1 MGCTTGLEYVKIFV
15 IGNINQCYNAA
26 EAARTNNFFNLK
38 LKSER
43 GKSMKKYTK
52 LMGILLALVML
63 VALMPM
69 TALADEPSSTPTP
82 DGSGTIV
89 GPIPYPPNPNPP
101 TDKTKV
107 EVEKIA
113 HGLDETKEYTFN
125 FKYYQ
130 IENENG
136 TKPIEGGV
144 NGNFS
149 IIVEWNNNYNEH
161 SGSFTINDL
170 PQNIWLAIE
179 EIDPVI
185 PEGYRL
191 FAPDMVTV
199 YTESSDNK
207 RDIYNIY
214 EERNDCD
221 VVISKAVE
229 GNNASV
235 NDEFEFEV
243 TFYPNPPQ
251 PPIAYSANAAAP
263 VRAPFG
269 YAQPKIYKTLANGDT
284 QNFTDEEIAR
294 NFPIDNNRKV
304 TGHFTLKHGESL
316 TILNAAAKNKPITV
330 KELDSKGYLTTV
342 NGIMGT
348 QWKEEEPVADTIRV
362 NFINT
367 KESLPLS
374 ESLSVE
380 KRWSDGN
387 DKHMRESV
395 TVQLYRNGE
404 PYSLTM
410 FGRVIDDGRVELS
423 AANRWQHTWSGL
435 DTGYNWT
442 VAELNVPKGY
452 VSTVNYYGGSA
463 IITNTAV
470 SAGLPQT
477 GDAQMPY
484 IGAGL
489 VLAAM
494 AIVVI
499 IAGKKRN

>member
-1 MGCTTGLEYVKIFV
+1 
-15 IGNINQCYNAA
+15 
-26 EAARTNNFFNLK
+26 
-38 LKSER
+38 
-43 GKSMKKYTK
+43 MKKYTK

-63 VALMPM
+63 IALVPM
-69 TALADEPSSTPTP
+69 TAMADDPT
-82 DGSGTIV
+82 
-89 GPIPYPPNPNPP
+89 YPLNTDAP
-101 TDKTKV
+101 TDKVSVVVIKRA
-107 EVEKIA
+107 E
-113 HGLDETKEYTFN
+113 GLDETKEYTFN

-130 IENENG
+130 IENPLKDNAG
-136 TKPIEGGV
+136 FKPIENGV
-144 NGNFS
+144 KDEFS
-149 IIVEWNNNYNEH
+149 ITVAWNGQDGYH
-161 SGSFTINDL
+161 LGSYTIENLD
-170 PQNIWLAIE
+170 PKIWIAIE
-179 EIDPVI
+179 EINPVI

-191 FAPDMVTV
+191 V
-199 YTESSDNK
+199 YTSGILTVNTDPYASGNHFYENAYKK
-207 RDIYNIY
+207 RN
-214 EERNDCD
+214 ECD

-229 GNNASV
+229 GSGVNA
-235 NDEFEFEV
+235 NDEFEFEI
-243 TFYPNPPQ
+243 TFYLPKEEQEPPDMSS
-251 PPIAYSANAAAP
+251 INNAAPMNVPPAIGKAYP
-263 VRAPFG
+263 R
-269 YAQPKIYKTLANGDT
+269 IYKTLADGSIYD
-284 QNFTDEEIAR
+284 FEDEDYDA
-294 NFPIDNNRKV
+294 FPVDGKDKV
-304 TGHFTLKHGESL
+304 TGRFKLKHGESL
-316 TILNAAAKNKPITV
+316 SILNAAAKYRPITV
-330 KELDSKGYLTTV
+330 NELDSKGYLTTV

-367 KESLPLS
+367 KDSLPLS

-404 PYSLTM
+404 PYSFTM

-435 DTGYNWT
+435 DTGYKWT

-463 IITNTAV
+463 IITNTAA

-477 GDAQMPY
+477 GDAQTPY

>member
-1 MGCTTGLEYVKIFV
+1 
-15 IGNINQCYNAA
+15 
-26 EAARTNNFFNLK
+26 
-38 LKSER
+38 
-43 GKSMKKYTK
+43 MKKYTK

-69 TALADEPSSTPTP
+69 TALAVNQT
-82 DGSGTIV
+82 
-89 GPIPYPPNPNPP
+89 YPPNPNPP

-113 HGLDETKEYTFN
+113 RGLDETKEYKFN

-130 IENENG
+130 VEDEHG
-136 TKPIEGGV
+136 TKPIEGGA

-149 IIVEWNNNYNEH
+149 IIVKWNDNYNEH
-161 SGSFTINDL
+161 SGSFTIENLD
-170 PQNIWLAIE
+170 PNIWLAIE

-214 EERNDCD
+214 EERNNDCD

-229 GNNASV
+229 GNNANV

-243 TFYPNPPQ
+243 TFYMPKEEYER
-251 PPIAYSANAAAP
+251 PIAYSANAAAP
-263 VRAPFG
+263 VRALFG

-316 TILNAAAKNKPITV
+316 TILNAAAKNRPITV

-342 NGIMGT
+342 NGIIGT

-387 DKHMRESV
+387 ENHMRDSV

-404 PYSLTM
+404 PYSFTM
-410 FGRVIDDGRVELS
+410 FGRVIDDGRAELNAS
-423 AANRWQHTWSGL
+423 NGWQHTWRSL
-435 DTGYNWT
+435 DTGYKWT

-463 IITNTAV
+463 IITNTAA

>member
-1 MGCTTGLEYVKIFV
+1 MG
-15 IGNINQCYNAA
+15 
-26 EAARTNNFFNLK
+26 
-38 LKSER
+38 S
-43 GKSMKKYTK
+43 YT
-52 LMGILLALVML
+52 
-63 VALMPM
+63 
-69 TALADEPSSTPTP
+69 
-82 DGSGTIV
+82 
-89 GPIPYPPNPNPP
+89 
-101 TDKTKV
+101 
-107 EVEKIA
+107 
-113 HGLDETKEYTFN
+113 
-125 FKYYQ
+125 
-130 IENENG
+130 IEN
-136 TKPIEGGV
+136 
-144 NGNFS
+144 
-149 IIVEWNNNYNEH
+149 
-161 SGSFTINDL
+161 L
-170 PQNIWLAIE
+170 PQYTWIAIE

-191 FAPDMVTV
+191 SAPDIETI
-199 YTESSDNK
+199 YTEPYASEKRFIDNNYKK
-207 RDIYNIY
+207 RTECDI
-214 EERNDCD
+214 
-221 VVISKAVE
+221 VISKAVE
-229 GNNASV
+229 GNNANA
-235 NDEFEFEV
+235 NDEFEFEI
-243 TFYPNPPQ
+243 TFYLPKEEQEPPDMSS
-251 PPIAYSANAAAP
+251 INNAAPMNVPPAIGKAYP
-263 VRAPFG
+263 R
-269 YAQPKIYKTLANGDT
+269 IYKTLADGSIYD
-284 QNFTDEEIAR
+284 FEDEDYDA
-294 NFPIDNNRKV
+294 FPVDGRDKV
-304 TGHFTLKHGESL
+304 TGRFKLKHGESL

-348 QWKEEEPVADTIRV
+348 QWKEEEPVADTIKV

-410 FGRVIDDGRVELS
+410 FGRVVDDGRVELS

-463 IITNTAV
+463 IITNTAA

-477 GDAQMPY
+477 GDAQTPY

>member
-1 MGCTTGLEYVKIFV
+1 
-15 IGNINQCYNAA
+15 
-26 EAARTNNFFNLK
+26 
-38 LKSER
+38 
-43 GKSMKKYTK
+43 MKKYTK

-69 TALADEPSSTPTP
+69 TALAVNQT
-82 DGSGTIV
+82 
-89 GPIPYPPNPNPP
+89 YPPNPNPP

-113 HGLDETKEYTFN
+113 RGLDETKEYKFN

-130 IENENG
+130 VEDEHG
-136 TKPIEGGV
+136 TKPIEGGA

-149 IIVEWNNNYNEH
+149 IIVKWNDNYNEH
-161 SGSFTINDL
+161 SGSFTIENLD
-170 PQNIWLAIE
+170 PNIWLAIE

-214 EERNDCD
+214 EERNNDCD

-229 GNNASV
+229 GNNANA
-235 NDEFEFEV
+235 NDEFEFEA
-243 TFYPNPPQ
+243 TFTLNYDVVDPNPSE

-263 VRAPFG
+263 VRAPG
-269 YAQPKIYKTLANGDT
+269 AGNDIGIYKKFADGSTHEFRPDDLTYEGKKATL
-284 QNFTDEEIAR
+284 R
-294 NFPIDNNRKV
+294 
-304 TGHFTLKHGESL
+304 FTLKHGESL
-316 TILNAAAKNKPITV
+316 SIIGLAAKNRPITV
-330 KELDSKGYLTTV
+330 NELDSKGYLTTV
-342 NGIMGT
+342 NGIIGT
-348 QWKEEEPVADTIRV
+348 QWKEEEPIADTIKV
-362 NFINT
+362 DFINT

-387 DKHMRESV
+387 DKHMRDSV

-410 FGRVIDDGRVELS
+410 FGRVIDDGRAELNAS
-423 AANRWQHTWSGL
+423 NGWQHTWSGL
-435 DTGYNWT
+435 DTGYKWT

-463 IITNTAV
+463 IITNTAA

-477 GDAQMPY
+477 GDAQTPY

>member
-1 MGCTTGLEYVKIFV
+1 
-15 IGNINQCYNAA
+15 
-26 EAARTNNFFNLK
+26 
-38 LKSER
+38 
-43 GKSMKKYTK
+43 MKKYTK

-69 TALADEPSSTPTP
+69 TALAVNQT
-82 DGSGTIV
+82 
-89 GPIPYPPNPNPP
+89 YPPDTNPP
-101 TDKTKV
+101 TDKTNVK
-107 EVEKIA
+107 VEKIA
-113 HGLDETKEYTFN
+113 RGLDETKEYKFN

-130 IENENG
+130 VEDEHG
-136 TKPIEGGV
+136 TKPIEGGA

-149 IIVEWNNNYNEH
+149 IIVKWNDNYNEH

-185 PEGYRL
+185 PERYRL
-191 FAPDMVTV
+191 KAPDVVTV
-199 YTESSDNK
+199 LTKNSVNP
-207 RDIYNIY
+207 RDILNIY
-214 EERNDCD
+214 EEERKDCD

-229 GNNASV
+229 GNDANV

-243 TFYPNPPQ
+243 TFYMPKEEYERL
-251 PPIAYSANAAAP
+251 IAYSANAAAP
-263 VRAPFG
+263 VRAPG
-269 YAQPKIYKTLANGDT
+269 AGNDIGIYKKFADGSTHEFRPDDLTYEGKKATL
-284 QNFTDEEIAR
+284 R
-294 NFPIDNNRKV
+294 
-304 TGHFTLKHGESL
+304 FTLKHGESL
-316 TILNAAAKNKPITV
+316 SIIGLAAKNRPITV
-330 KELDSKGYLTTV
+330 NELDSKGYLTTV
-342 NGIMGT
+342 NGIIGT
-348 QWKEEEPVADTIRV
+348 QWKEEEPIADTIRV

-404 PYSLTM
+404 PYSFTM

-435 DTGYNWT
+435 DTGYKWT

-463 IITNTAV
+463 IITNTAA

-477 GDAQMPY
+477 GDAQTPY

>member
-1 MGCTTGLEYVKIFV
+1 
-15 IGNINQCYNAA
+15 
-26 EAARTNNFFNLK
+26 
-38 LKSER
+38 
-43 GKSMKKYTK
+43 MKKYTK

-69 TALADEPSSTPTP
+69 TALAVNQT
-82 DGSGTIV
+82 
-89 GPIPYPPNPNPP
+89 YPPNPNPP

-113 HGLDETKEYTFN
+113 RGLDETKEYKFN

-130 IENENG
+130 VEDEHG
-136 TKPIEGGV
+136 TKPIEGGA

-149 IIVEWNNNYNEH
+149 IIVKWNDNYNEH
-161 SGSFTINDL
+161 SGSFTIENLD
-170 PQNIWLAIE
+170 PNIWLAIE

-214 EERNDCD
+214 EERNNDCD

-229 GNNASV
+229 GNDANV

-243 TFYPNPPQ
+243 TFYMPKEEYER
-251 PPIAYSANAAAP
+251 PIAYSANAAAP
-263 VRAPFG
+263 VRAPG
-269 YAQPKIYKTLANGDT
+269 AGNNIGIYKRFANGDT
-284 QNFTDEEIAR
+284 YAFGPGELTCE
-294 NFPIDNNRKV
+294 DNVSYEGLKKA
-304 TGHFTLKHGESL
+304 TLHFTLKHGESL
-316 TILNAAAKNKPITV
+316 SIIGLAIKNRLITV
-330 KELDSKGYLTTV
+330 NELDSKGYLTTV
-342 NGIMGT
+342 NGIIGT
-348 QWKEEEPVADTIRV
+348 QWKEEEPIADTIKV
-362 NFINT
+362 DFINT

-387 DKHMRESV
+387 DKHMRDSV

-435 DTGYNWT
+435 DTGYKWT

-463 IITNTAV
+463 IITNTAA

-477 GDAQMPY
+477 GDAQTPY

>member
-1 MGCTTGLEYVKIFV
+1 
-15 IGNINQCYNAA
+15 
-26 EAARTNNFFNLK
+26 
-38 LKSER
+38 
-43 GKSMKKYTK
+43 MKKYTK

-63 VALMPM
+63 IALVPM
-69 TALADEPSSTPTP
+69 TAMADKTPPDPAP
-82 DGSGTIV
+82 DGSGTV
-89 GPIPYPPNPNPP
+89 VLPSPPITNMP

-113 HGLDETKEYTFN
+113 RGLDETKKYEFN
-125 FKYYQ
+125 FEYYQ
-130 IENENG
+130 IEAWVDNG
-136 TKPIEGGV
+136 EIKPIEGGV
-144 NGNFS
+144 NGKFS
-149 IIVEWNNNYNEH
+149 IIVEWNANYNEH
-161 SGSFTINDL
+161 SGRFTINDL

-191 FAPDMVTV
+191 FAPDVVTV
-199 YTESSDNK
+199 YTESSDNQRP
-207 RDIYNIY
+207 RDILNIY
-214 EERNDCD
+214 EERNNDCD

-243 TFYPNPPQ
+243 TFYMPKGEYE
-251 PPIAYSANAAAP
+251 PPIAYSMDTAAP
-263 VRAPFG
+263 VRAPG
-269 YAQPKIYKTLANGDT
+269 AGNDIGIYKRFANGDT
-284 QNFTDEEIAR
+284 YAFGPDELTYE
-294 NFPIDNNRKV
+294 DNVSYEGLKKATLR
-304 TGHFTLKHGESL
+304 FTLKHGESL
-316 TILNAAAKNKPITV
+316 SIIGLAIKNRPITV
-330 KELDSKGYLTTV
+330 NELDSKGYLTTV
-342 NGIMGT
+342 NGIIGT
-348 QWKEEEPVADTIRV
+348 QWKEQEPVADTIKV
-362 NFINT
+362 DFINT

-387 DKHMRESV
+387 DKHMRDSV

-410 FGRVIDDGRVELS
+410 FGRVVDDGRAELS
-423 AANRWQHTWSGL
+423 AANRWQHTWRGL
-435 DTGYNWT
+435 DTGYKWT

-463 IITNTAV
+463 IITNTAA

>member
-1 MGCTTGLEYVKIFV
+1 
-15 IGNINQCYNAA
+15 
-26 EAARTNNFFNLK
+26 
-38 LKSER
+38 
-43 GKSMKKYTK
+43 MKKYTK

-69 TALADEPSSTPTP
+69 TALAVNQT
-82 DGSGTIV
+82 
-89 GPIPYPPNPNPP
+89 YPPNPNPP

-113 HGLDETKEYTFN
+113 RGLDETKEYKFN

-130 IENENG
+130 VEDEHG
-136 TKPIEGGV
+136 TKPIEGGA

-149 IIVEWNNNYNEH
+149 IIVKWNDNYNEH
-161 SGSFTINDL
+161 SGSFTIENLD
-170 PQNIWLAIE
+170 PNIWLAIE

-229 GNNASV
+229 GNNANV

-243 TFYPNPPQ
+243 TFYMPKEEYER
-251 PPIAYSANAAAP
+251 PIAYSANAAAP
-263 VRAPFG
+263 VRALFG

-316 TILNAAAKNKPITV
+316 TILNAAAKNRPITV

-342 NGIMGT
+342 NGIIGT

-387 DKHMRESV
+387 ENHMRDSV

-410 FGRVIDDGRVELS
+410 FGRVIDDGRAELNAS
-423 AANRWQHTWSGL
+423 NGWQHTWSGL
-435 DTGYNWT
+435 DTGYKWT

-463 IITNTAV
+463 IITNTAA

-477 GDAQMPY
+477 GDAQTPY

>member
-1 MGCTTGLEYVKIFV
+1 
-15 IGNINQCYNAA
+15 
-26 EAARTNNFFNLK
+26 
-38 LKSER
+38 
-43 GKSMKKYTK
+43 MKKYTK

-69 TALADEPSSTPTP
+69 TALAVNQT
-82 DGSGTIV
+82 
-89 GPIPYPPNPNPP
+89 YPPNPNPP
-101 TDKTKV
+101 TDKTQV

-113 HGLDETKEYTFN
+113 RGLDETKEYKFN

-130 IENENG
+130 VEDEHG
-136 TKPIEGGV
+136 TKPIEGGA

-149 IIVEWNNNYNEH
+149 IIVKWNDNYNEH
-161 SGSFTINDL
+161 SGSFTIENLD
-170 PQNIWLAIE
+170 PNIWLAIE

-191 FAPDMVTV
+191 NAPDVVTV
-199 YTESSDNK
+199 YTESSVNK

-214 EERNDCD
+214 EEERNNDCD

-229 GNNASV
+229 GNNANV

-243 TFYPNPPQ
+243 TFYMPKEEYER
-251 PPIAYSANAAAP
+251 PIAYSANAAAP
-263 VRAPFG
+263 VRAPG
-269 YAQPKIYKTLANGDT
+269 AGNNIGIYKRFANGDT
-284 QNFTDEEIAR
+284 YEFRPKELTYE
-294 NFPIDNNRKV
+294 DNVSYEGLKKA
-304 TGHFTLKHGESL
+304 TLHFTLKHGESL
-316 TILNAAAKNKPITV
+316 SIIGLAIKNRLITV
-330 KELDSKGYLTTV
+330 NELDSKGYLTTV
-342 NGIMGT
+342 NGIIGT
-348 QWKEEEPVADTIRV
+348 QWKEEEPIADTIKV
-362 NFINT
+362 DFINT

-387 DKHMRESV
+387 DKHMRDSV

-435 DTGYNWT
+435 DTGYKWT

-463 IITNTAV
+463 IITNTAT

-477 GDAQMPY
+477 GDAQTPY

>member
-1 MGCTTGLEYVKIFV
+1 MG
-15 IGNINQCYNAA
+15 
-26 EAARTNNFFNLK
+26 
-38 LKSER
+38 S
-43 GKSMKKYTK
+43 YT
-52 LMGILLALVML
+52 
-63 VALMPM
+63 
-69 TALADEPSSTPTP
+69 
-82 DGSGTIV
+82 
-89 GPIPYPPNPNPP
+89 
-101 TDKTKV
+101 
-107 EVEKIA
+107 
-113 HGLDETKEYTFN
+113 
-125 FKYYQ
+125 
-130 IENENG
+130 IENLDP
-136 TKPIEGGV
+136 K
-144 NGNFS
+144 
-149 IIVEWNNNYNEH
+149 
-161 SGSFTINDL
+161 
-170 PQNIWLAIE
+170 IWIAIE
-179 EIDPVI
+179 EINPVI

-191 FAPDMVTV
+191 V
-199 YTESSDNK
+199 YTSGILTVNTDPYASGNHFYENAYKK
-207 RDIYNIY
+207 RN
-214 EERNDCD
+214 ECD

-229 GNNASV
+229 GNNANA
-235 NDEFEFEV
+235 NDEFEFEI
-243 TFYPNPPQ
+243 TFYLPKEEQEPPDM
-251 PPIAYSANAAAP
+251 SSMNNAAPLNVPPAIGKAYP
-263 VRAPFG
+263 R
-269 YAQPKIYKTLANGDT
+269 IYKTLADGSIY
-284 QNFTDEEIAR
+284 NFEDEDYDA
-294 NFPIDNNRKV
+294 FPVDGRDKV
-304 TGHFTLKHGESL
+304 TGRFKLKHGESL
-316 TILNAAAKNKPITV
+316 TILNAAAKYKPIKV

-404 PYSLTM
+404 PYSFTM
-410 FGRVIDDGRVELS
+410 FGRVVDDGRVELS

-435 DTGYNWT
+435 DTGYKWT

-463 IITNTAV
+463 IITNTAA

-477 GDAQMPY
+477 GDAQTPY

>member
-1 MGCTTGLEYVKIFV
+1 
-15 IGNINQCYNAA
+15 
-26 EAARTNNFFNLK
+26 
-38 LKSER
+38 
-43 GKSMKKYTK
+43 MKKYTK

-63 VALMPM
+63 IALVPM
-69 TALADEPSSTPTP
+69 TAMADDPT
-82 DGSGTIV
+82 
-89 GPIPYPPNPNPP
+89 YPLNTDAP
-101 TDKTKV
+101 TDKVSVVVIKRA
-107 EVEKIA
+107 E
-113 HGLDETKEYTFN
+113 GLDETKEYTFN

-130 IENENG
+130 IENPLKDNAG
-136 TKPIEGGV
+136 FKPIENGV
-144 NGNFS
+144 KDEFS
-149 IIVEWNNNYNEH
+149 ITVAWNGQDGYH
-161 SGSFTINDL
+161 LGSYTIENLD
-170 PQNIWLAIE
+170 PKIWIAIE
-179 EIDPVI
+179 EINPVI

-191 FAPDMVTV
+191 V
-199 YTESSDNK
+199 YTSGILTVNTDPYASGNHFYENAYKK
-207 RDIYNIY
+207 RN
-214 EERNDCD
+214 ECD

-229 GNNASV
+229 GSGANA
-235 NDEFEFEV
+235 NDEFEFEI
-243 TFYPNPPQ
+243 TFYLPKEEQEPPDM
-251 PPIAYSANAAAP
+251 SSMNNAAPMNVPPAIGKAYP
-263 VRAPFG
+263 R
-269 YAQPKIYKTLANGDT
+269 IYKTLADGRIY
-284 QNFTDEEIAR
+284 NFEDEDYDA
-294 NFPIDNNRKV
+294 FPVDGRDKV
-304 TGHFTLKHGESL
+304 TGRFKLKHGESL
-316 TILNAAAKNKPITV
+316 TILNAAAKYKPIKV

-342 NGIMGT
+342 NGIIGT
-348 QWKEEEPVADTIRV
+348 QWKLDEPVADTIKV
-362 NFINT
+362 DFINT

-410 FGRVIDDGRVELS
+410 FGRVVDDGRVELS

-435 DTGYNWT
+435 DTGYKWT

-463 IITNTAV
+463 IITNTAA

-477 GDAQMPY
+477 GDAQTPY

>member
-1 MGCTTGLEYVKIFV
+1 
-15 IGNINQCYNAA
+15 
-26 EAARTNNFFNLK
+26 
-38 LKSER
+38 
-43 GKSMKKYTK
+43 MKKYTK

-63 VALMPM
+63 IALVPM
-69 TALADEPSSTPTP
+69 TAMADDPT
-82 DGSGTIV
+82 
-89 GPIPYPPNPNPP
+89 YPPNTDAP
-101 TDKTKV
+101 TDKVSVVVIKRA
-107 EVEKIA
+107 E
-113 HGLDETKEYTFN
+113 GLDETKEYTFN

-130 IENENG
+130 IENPLKDNAG
-136 TKPIEGGV
+136 FKPIENGV
-144 NGNFS
+144 KDEFS
-149 IIVEWNNNYNEH
+149 ITVAWNGQDGYH
-161 SGSFTINDL
+161 LGSYTIENLD
-170 PQNIWLAIE
+170 PKIWIAIE
-179 EIDPVI
+179 EINPVI

-191 FAPDMVTV
+191 V
-199 YTESSDNK
+199 YTSGILTVNTDPYASGNHFYENAYKK
-207 RDIYNIY
+207 RN
-214 EERNDCD
+214 ECD

-229 GNNASV
+229 GNNANA
-235 NDEFEFEV
+235 NDEFEFEI
-243 TFYPNPPQ
+243 TFYLPKEEQEPPDMSS
-251 PPIAYSANAAAP
+251 INNAAPMNVPPAIGKAYP
-263 VRAPFG
+263 R
-269 YAQPKIYKTLANGDT
+269 IYKTLADGSIYD
-284 QNFTDEEIAR
+284 FEDEDYDA
-294 NFPIDNNRKV
+294 FPVDGKDKV
-304 TGHFTLKHGESL
+304 TGRFKLKHGESL
-316 TILNAAAKNKPITV
+316 SILNAAAKNRPITV
-330 KELDSKGYLTTV
+330 NELDSKGYLTTV

-367 KESLPLS
+367 KDSLPLS

-404 PYSLTM
+404 PYSFTM
-410 FGRVIDDGRVELS
+410 FGRVIDDGRVELNAS
-423 AANRWQHTWSGL
+423 NGWQHTWRGL

-452 VSTVNYYGGSA
+452 VSTVNYFGGSA
-463 IITNTAV
+463 IITNTAA

-477 GDAQMPY
+477 GDAQTPY

>member
-1 MGCTTGLEYVKIFV
+1 
-15 IGNINQCYNAA
+15 
-26 EAARTNNFFNLK
+26 
-38 LKSER
+38 
-43 GKSMKKYTK
+43 MKKYTK

-69 TALADEPSSTPTP
+69 TALADKTPPDSAP

-89 GPIPYPPNPNPP
+89 GPITYPPNTDPP

-107 EVEKIA
+107 EVKKIA
-113 HGLDETKEYTFN
+113 RGLDENKEYKFN

-130 IENENG
+130 VEDEHG
-136 TKPIEGGV
+136 TKPIEGGA
-144 NGNFS
+144 NGIFS
-149 IIVEWNNNYNEH
+149 IIVKWNDNHIGHY
-161 SGSFTINDL
+161 GSYTIENLD
-170 PQNIWLAIE
+170 PNIWLAIE

-185 PEGYRL
+185 PEGYSL

-199 YTESSDNK
+199 YTESSDNP
-207 RDIYNIY
+207 RDIFNIY
-214 EERNDCD
+214 EEERNYCD
-221 VVISKAVE
+221 IVISKAVE
-229 GNNASV
+229 GNNANV

-243 TFYPNPPQ
+243 TFHLPDNVNPYPEISSVRN
-251 PPIAYSANAAAP
+251 AAP
-263 VRAPFG
+263 VRAPG
-269 YAQPKIYKTLANGDT
+269 AGNDIGIYKKFANGNTYEFGPDDLT
-284 QNFTDEEIAR
+284 YEGKEATLR
-294 NFPIDNNRKV
+294 
-304 TGHFTLKHGESL
+304 FTLKHGESL
-316 TILNAAAKNKPITV
+316 SIIGLAAKNRPITV
-330 KELDSKGYLTTV
+330 NELDSQGYLTTV
-342 NGIMGT
+342 NGMIGT
-348 QWKEEEPVADTIRV
+348 QWKDEEPVADTIRV

-387 DKHMRESV
+387 EKHMRENV
-395 TVQLYRNGE
+395 TIQLYRNGE
-404 PYSLTM
+404 PYSFTM
-410 FGRVIDDGRVELS
+410 FGRVVDDGRAELNAS
-423 AANRWQHTWSGL
+423 NGWQHTWRGL
-435 DTGYNWT
+435 DTGYKWT
-442 VAELNVPKGY
+442 VAELDVPKGY

>member
-1 MGCTTGLEYVKIFV
+1 
-15 IGNINQCYNAA
+15 
-26 EAARTNNFFNLK
+26 
-38 LKSER
+38 
-43 GKSMKKYTK
+43 MKKYTK
-52 LMGILLALVML
+52 LMGILLVLVML
-63 VALMPM
+63 AALMPM
-69 TALADEPSSTPTP
+69 TALADIPT
-82 DGSGTIV
+82 D
-89 GPIPYPPNPNPP
+89 PP
-101 TDKTKV
+101 TDNVSVDVIKR
-107 EVEKIA
+107 A
-113 HGLDETKEYTFN
+113 YGLDEAKEYTFN
-125 FKYYQ
+125 FEYYQ
-130 IENENG
+130 IENPKKGNAG
-136 TKPIEGGV
+136 FKPIENGV
-144 NGNFS
+144 KGKFS
-149 IIVEWNNNYNEH
+149 ITVAWNGQDGYH
-161 SGSFTINDL
+161 LGSYTIENL
-170 PQNIWLAIE
+170 PQKIWIAIE
-179 EIDPVI
+179 EINPVI

-191 FAPDMVTV
+191 V
-199 YTESSDNK
+199 YTSGILVVYTDPTASSNRFYDNTYKK
-207 RDIYNIY
+207 RTECDI
-214 EERNDCD
+214 
-221 VVISKAVE
+221 VISKTVE
-229 GNNASV
+229 GSGANA
-235 NDEFEFEV
+235 NDEFEFEI
-243 TFYPNPPQ
+243 TFYLPKEEQEPPDM
-251 PPIAYSANAAAP
+251 SSVNNAAPMNVPPAIGKAYP
-263 VRAPFG
+263 R
-269 YAQPKIYKTLANGDT
+269 IYKTLADGRIYD
-284 QNFTDEEIAR
+284 FEDEDYDA
-294 NFPIDNNRKV
+294 FPVDGRDKV
-304 TGHFTLKHGESL
+304 TGRFKLKHGESL
-316 TILNAAAKNKPITV
+316 TILNAAAKYKPIKV

-348 QWKEEEPVADTIRV
+348 QWEEEEPVADTIRV

-387 DKHMRESV
+387 DKHMRDSV

-410 FGRVIDDGRVELS
+410 FGRVVDDGRAELNAS
-423 AANRWQHTWSGL
+423 NGWQHTWRGL
-435 DTGYNWT
+435 DTGYKWT

>member
-1 MGCTTGLEYVKIFV
+1 
-15 IGNINQCYNAA
+15 
-26 EAARTNNFFNLK
+26 
-38 LKSER
+38 
-43 GKSMKKYTK
+43 MKKYTK

-69 TALADEPSSTPTP
+69 TALAVDQT
-82 DGSGTIV
+82 
-89 GPIPYPPNPNPP
+89 YPPNPNPP

-113 HGLDETKEYTFN
+113 RGLDKTKEYKFN

-130 IENENG
+130 VEDEHG
-136 TKPIEGGV
+136 TKPIEGGA

-149 IIVEWNNNYNEH
+149 IIVKWNDNYNEH
-161 SGSFTINDL
+161 SGSFTIENLD
-170 PQNIWLAIE
+170 PNIWLAIE

-199 YTESSDNK
+199 YTESSNNK

-214 EERNDCD
+214 EERKDCD

-229 GNNASV
+229 GNDANA
-235 NDEFEFEV
+235 NDEFEFEA
-243 TFYPNPPQ
+243 TFTLNYDVVDPNPSE

-263 VRAPFG
+263 VRAPG
-269 YAQPKIYKTLANGDT
+269 AGNDIGIYKKFADGSTHEFRPDDLTYEGKKATL
-284 QNFTDEEIAR
+284 R
-294 NFPIDNNRKV
+294 
-304 TGHFTLKHGESL
+304 FTLKHGESL
-316 TILNAAAKNKPITV
+316 SIIGLAAKNRPITV
-330 KELDSKGYLTTV
+330 NELDSKGYLTTV
-342 NGIMGT
+342 NGIIGT
-348 QWKEEEPVADTIRV
+348 QWKEEEPIADTIKV
-362 NFINT
+362 DFINT

-387 DKHMRESV
+387 DKHMRDSV

-435 DTGYNWT
+435 DTGYKWT

-463 IITNTAV
+463 IITNTAA

-477 GDAQMPY
+477 GDAQTPY

>member
-1 MGCTTGLEYVKIFV
+1 
-15 IGNINQCYNAA
+15 
-26 EAARTNNFFNLK
+26 
-38 LKSER
+38 
-43 GKSMKKYTK
+43 MKKYTK

-69 TALADEPSSTPTP
+69 TALAVDQT
-82 DGSGTIV
+82 
-89 GPIPYPPNPNPP
+89 YPPNPNPP

-113 HGLDETKEYTFN
+113 RGLDETKEYKFN

-130 IENENG
+130 VEDEHG
-136 TKPIEGGV
+136 TKPIEGGA

-149 IIVEWNNNYNEH
+149 IIVKWNDYHIGH
-161 SGSFTINDL
+161 SGSYTINDL
-170 PQNIWLAIE
+170 PKNIWLAIE

-214 EERNDCD
+214 EERNNDCD

-229 GNNASV
+229 GNNANA
-235 NDEFEFEV
+235 NDEFEFEA
-243 TFYPNPPQ
+243 TFTLNYDVVEPDPSQ

-263 VRAPFG
+263 VRAPG
-269 YAQPKIYKTLANGDT
+269 AGNDIGIYKKFADGSTHEIGLHELTCGGYEGYEGLKEATL
-284 QNFTDEEIAR
+284 R
-294 NFPIDNNRKV
+294 
-304 TGHFTLKHGESL
+304 FTLKHGESL
-316 TILNAAAKNKPITV
+316 SIIGLAAKNRPITV

-342 NGIMGT
+342 NGIIGT

-387 DKHMRESV
+387 EKHMRESV

-404 PYSLTM
+404 PYSFTM
-410 FGRVIDDGRVELS
+410 FGRVVDDGRVELS

-435 DTGYNWT
+435 DTGYKWT

-463 IITNTAV
+463 IITNTAA

-477 GDAQMPY
+477 GDAQTPY

>member
-1 MGCTTGLEYVKIFV
+1 
-15 IGNINQCYNAA
+15 
-26 EAARTNNFFNLK
+26 
-38 LKSER
+38 
-43 GKSMKKYTK
+43 MKKYTK

-69 TALADEPSSTPTP
+69 TALADKTPPDPAP
-82 DGSGTIV
+82 DGSGTV
-89 GPIPYPPNPNPP
+89 VLPSPPITNMP
-101 TDKTKV
+101 TDKTNVK
-107 EVEKIA
+107 VEKIA
-113 HGLDETKEYTFN
+113 RGLDETKKYEFN
-125 FKYYQ
+125 FEYYQ
-130 IENENG
+130 IEAWVDNG
-136 TKPIEGGV
+136 EIKPIEGGV
-144 NGNFS
+144 NGKFS
-149 IIVEWNNNYNEH
+149 IIVEWSDNHNGH
-161 SGSFTINDL
+161 FGIFTINDL
-170 PQNIWLAIE
+170 PKNIWLAIE

-191 FAPDMVTV
+191 FAPDVVTV
-199 YTESSDNK
+199 YTESSDNQRP
-207 RDIYNIY
+207 RDILNIY
-214 EERNDCD
+214 EERNNDCD

-243 TFYPNPPQ
+243 TFYMPKGEYE

-263 VRAPFG
+263 VRAPG
-269 YAQPKIYKTLANGDT
+269 AGNNIGIYKRFANGNT
-284 QNFTDEEIAR
+284 YAFGLDELTYE
-294 NFPIDNNRKV
+294 DNVSYEGLKEATLR
-304 TGHFTLKHGESL
+304 FTLKHGESL
-316 TILNAAAKNKPITV
+316 SIIGLAIKNRPITV
-330 KELDSKGYLTTV
+330 NELDSKGYLTTV
-342 NGIMGT
+342 NGMIGT
-348 QWKEEEPVADTIRV
+348 QWKEVEPVADTIRV

-367 KESLPLS
+367 KDSLPLS

-387 DKHMRESV
+387 EKHMRENV

-404 PYSLTM
+404 PYSFTM

-423 AANRWQHTWSGL
+423 AANGWQHTWRGL
-435 DTGYNWT
+435 DTGYKWT

>member
-1 MGCTTGLEYVKIFV
+1 
-15 IGNINQCYNAA
+15 
-26 EAARTNNFFNLK
+26 
-38 LKSER
+38 
-43 GKSMKKYTK
+43 MKKYTK

-63 VALMPM
+63 AALIPM
-69 TALADEPSSTPTP
+69 TVLADEPSSTPTP

-89 GPIPYPPNPNPP
+89 GPVPYLPNNPNPTYPPDTNPP
-101 TDKTKV
+101 TDKTNVK
-107 EVEKIA
+107 VEKIA
-113 HGLDETKEYTFN
+113 RGLDETKEYKFN

-130 IENENG
+130 VEDEHG

-149 IIVEWNNNYNEH
+149 IIVKWNNNYNEH
-161 SGSFTINDL
+161 SGSYTIENLD
-170 PQNIWLAIE
+170 PNIWLAIE

-214 EERNDCD
+214 EERNNDCD

-229 GNNASV
+229 GNNANA
-235 NDEFEFEV
+235 NDEFEFEI
-243 TFYPNPPQ
+243 TFYMPKEEYEPPVV
-251 PPIAYSANAAAP
+251 YSMDAAAQVNVP
-263 VRAPFG
+263 PAIGAAVPG
-269 YAQPKIYKTLANGDT
+269 IYKILADGSIYD
-284 QNFTDEEIAR
+284 FEREDYDA
-294 NFPIDNNRKV
+294 FPVDGEDKV
-304 TGHFTLKHGESL
+304 TGRFKLKHGESL
-316 TILNAAAKNKPITV
+316 TILNAAAKNRPITV

-342 NGIMGT
+342 NGIIGT

-410 FGRVIDDGRVELS
+410 FGRVVDDGRVELS

-435 DTGYNWT
+435 DTGYKWT

-463 IITNTAV
+463 IITNTAA

-477 GDAQMPY
+477 GDAQTPY

>member
-1 MGCTTGLEYVKIFV
+1 
-15 IGNINQCYNAA
+15 
-26 EAARTNNFFNLK
+26 
-38 LKSER
+38 
-43 GKSMKKYTK
+43 MKKYTK

-69 TALADEPSSTPTP
+69 TALADSTPPTPTP

-89 GPIPYPPNPNPP
+89 GPVPYPPNTDPT

-113 HGLDETKEYTFN
+113 HGLDKAKKYTFN
-125 FKYYQ
+125 FEYYQ
-130 IENENG
+130 IEDEHG

-144 NGNFS
+144 KGNFS
-149 IIVEWNNNYNEH
+149 IIVEWNANYNEH
-161 SGSFTINDL
+161 SGRFTINDL
-170 PQNIWLAIE
+170 PKNIWLAIE

-214 EERNDCD
+214 EERNNDCD

-229 GNNASV
+229 GNNANA
-235 NDEFEFEV
+235 NDEFKFEV
-243 TFYPNPPQ
+243 TFYMPKYVNRNPEM
-251 PPIAYSANAAAP
+251 SSVRNAAP
-263 VRAPFG
+263 VRAPG
-269 YAQPKIYKTLANGDT
+269 AGNDIGIYKRFADGSTYAFGPGELTYEDNVSYEGLKEATL
-284 QNFTDEEIAR
+284 R
-294 NFPIDNNRKV
+294 
-304 TGHFTLKHGESL
+304 FTLKHGESL
-316 TILNAAAKNKPITV
+316 SIIGLAVKNRPITV
-330 KELDSKGYLTTV
+330 NELDSKGYLTTV
-342 NGIMGT
+342 NGMIGT

-387 DKHMRESV
+387 EKHMRENV

-404 PYSLTM
+404 PYSFTM
-410 FGRVIDDGRVELS
+410 FGRVIDDGRAELNAS
-423 AANRWQHTWSGL
+423 NGWQHTWRGL
-435 DTGYNWT
+435 DTGYKWT

>member
-1 MGCTTGLEYVKIFV
+1 
-15 IGNINQCYNAA
+15 
-26 EAARTNNFFNLK
+26 
-38 LKSER
+38 
-43 GKSMKKYTK
+43 MKKYTK

-69 TALADEPSSTPTP
+69 TALAVNQT
-82 DGSGTIV
+82 
-89 GPIPYPPNPNPP
+89 YPPDTNPP
-101 TDKTKV
+101 TDKTNVK
-107 EVEKIA
+107 VEKIA
-113 HGLDETKEYTFN
+113 RGLDETKEYKFN

-130 IENENG
+130 VEDEHG
-136 TKPIEGGV
+136 TKPIEGGA

-149 IIVEWNNNYNEH
+149 IIVKWNDNYNEH
-161 SGSFTINDL
+161 SGSFTIENLD
-170 PQNIWLAIE
+170 PNIWLAIE

-199 YTESSDNK
+199 YTESSNNK

-214 EERNDCD
+214 EERKDCD

-229 GNNASV
+229 GNDANA
-235 NDEFEFEV
+235 NDEFEFEA
-243 TFYPNPPQ
+243 TFTLNYDVVEPDPSQ

-263 VRAPFG
+263 VRAPG
-269 YAQPKIYKTLANGDT
+269 AGNDIGIYKKFADGSTHEFRPDDLTYEGKKATL
-284 QNFTDEEIAR
+284 R
-294 NFPIDNNRKV
+294 
-304 TGHFTLKHGESL
+304 FTLKHGESL
-316 TILNAAAKNKPITV
+316 SIIGLAAKNRPITV

-342 NGIMGT
+342 NGIIGT

-387 DKHMRESV
+387 EKHMRESV

-404 PYSLTM
+404 PYSFTM
-410 FGRVIDDGRVELS
+410 FGRVVDDGRVELS

-435 DTGYNWT
+435 DTGYKWT

-463 IITNTAV
+463 IITNTAA

-477 GDAQMPY
+477 GDAQTPY

>member
-1 MGCTTGLEYVKIFV
+1 
-15 IGNINQCYNAA
+15 
-26 EAARTNNFFNLK
+26 
-38 LKSER
+38 
-43 GKSMKKYTK
+43 MKKYTK
-52 LMGILLALVML
+52 FMGILLALVML

-69 TALADEPSSTPTP
+69 TAMADDPT
-82 DGSGTIV
+82 
-89 GPIPYPPNPNPP
+89 YPPN
-101 TDKTKV
+101 TDAPGNMTLVIIKRV
-107 EVEKIA
+107 Y
-113 HGLDETKEYTFN
+113 GLDETQEYKFN

-130 IENENG
+130 IKGWDDLDPVENG
-136 TKPIEGGV
+136 ANGEFSITAKWDGIEG
-144 NGNFS
+144 
-149 IIVEWNNNYNEH
+149 IH
-161 SGSFTINDL
+161 LGSYTIENLD
-170 PQNIWLAIE
+170 PKIWIAIE
-179 EIDPVI
+179 EINPVI

-191 FAPDMVTV
+191 SAPDIETI
-199 YTESSDNK
+199 YTEPYASETRYIDNNYK
-207 RDIYNIY
+207 MRK
-214 EERNDCD
+214 DCD
-221 VVISKAVE
+221 IVISKTVE
-229 GNNASV
+229 GSGANA
-235 NDEFEFEV
+235 NDEFEFEI
-243 TFYPNPPQ
+243 TFHLPDNVNPYPEISSVRN
-251 PPIAYSANAAAP
+251 AAP
-263 VRAPFG
+263 VRAPG
-269 YAQPKIYKTLANGDT
+269 AGNDIGIYKKFANGNTHEFGPDDLT
-284 QNFTDEEIAR
+284 YEGKEATLR
-294 NFPIDNNRKV
+294 
-304 TGHFTLKHGESL
+304 FTLKHGESL
-316 TILNAAAKNKPITV
+316 SIIGLAAKNRPITV
-330 KELDSKGYLTTV
+330 NELDSQGYLTTV
-342 NGIMGT
+342 NGMIGT

-404 PYSLTM
+404 PYSFTM
-410 FGRVIDDGRVELS
+410 FGRVVDDGRVELS
-423 AANRWQHTWSGL
+423 AANRWQHTWNGL
-435 DTGYNWT
+435 DTGYKWT

-463 IITNTAV
+463 IITNTAA

>member
-1 MGCTTGLEYVKIFV
+1 
-15 IGNINQCYNAA
+15 
-26 EAARTNNFFNLK
+26 
-38 LKSER
+38 
-43 GKSMKKYTK
+43 MKKYTK

-69 TALADEPSSTPTP
+69 TALAVNQT
-82 DGSGTIV
+82 
-89 GPIPYPPNPNPP
+89 YPPDTNPP
-101 TDKTKV
+101 TDKTNVK
-107 EVEKIA
+107 VEKIA
-113 HGLDETKEYTFN
+113 RGLDETKEYKFN

-130 IENENG
+130 VEDEHG
-136 TKPIEGGV
+136 TKPIEGGA

-149 IIVEWNNNYNEH
+149 IIVKWNDYHIGH
-161 SGSFTINDL
+161 SGSYTINDL
-170 PQNIWLAIE
+170 PKNIWLAIE

-191 FAPDMVTV
+191 KAPDMVTV

-214 EERNDCD
+214 EERNNDCD

-229 GNNASV
+229 GNDANV

-243 TFYPNPPQ
+243 TFYMPKEEYER
-251 PPIAYSANAAAP
+251 PIAYSANAAAP
-263 VRAPFG
+263 VMAPG
-269 YAQPKIYKTLANGDT
+269 AGNDIGIYKKFADGSTHEIGLHELTCGGYEGYEGLKEATLL
-284 QNFTDEEIAR
+284 
-294 NFPIDNNRKV
+294 
-304 TGHFTLKHGESL
+304 FTLKHGESL
-316 TILNAAAKNKPITV
+316 SIIGLAIKNRPITV

-342 NGIMGT
+342 NGIIGT

-387 DKHMRESV
+387 EKHMRESV

-404 PYSLTM
+404 PYSFTM
-410 FGRVIDDGRVELS
+410 FGRVVDDGRVELS

-435 DTGYNWT
+435 DTGYKWT

-463 IITNTAV
+463 IITNTAA

-477 GDAQMPY
+477 GDAQTPY